1 MSKPSSTKSLVLLD
15 ANVWISEQMLTSAVG
30 EAFLFALAES
40 GGLIA
45 IPEVV
50 EMEVNQAWGNRAAES
65 LAQMHKHSTELYQ
78 ISRQKFPLL
87 LPNESEISKGIQE
100 RWQELETT
108 IRRFSINEA
117 QLKSAL
123 KRVVEGRL
131 PSGSNNEQ
139 FRDCCIW
146 ETFLEL
152 NRQYETHL
160 ISNDSIFYQE
170 RNRSRG
176 LARLLEEEIHSSG
189 NAAGLYP
196 KLDNYLE
203 ARGHSSRIDY
213 SKKIGGK
220 LIEAILALM
229 QNEIPRQERRPS
241 EITLTSVRGFTT
253 LQHSKVAVSF
263 QVRGWMSRT
272 ESPTERDRAIFFAE
286 GTAAYDILTD
296 VVSEVRLRSH
306 GWRLV
311 YPYEPDD
318 LAQLWAESPP
328 RSRYW

>member
-146 ETFLEL
+146 EKFLEL

-160 ISNDSIFYQE
+160 ISNDSIF
-170 RNRSRG
+170 
-176 LARLLEEEIHSSG
+176 IK
-189 NAAGLYP
+189 NATGV
-196 KLDNYLE
+196 E
-203 ARGHSSRIDY
+203 AS
-213 SKKIGGK
+213 
-220 LIEAILALM
+220 
-229 QNEIPRQERRPS
+229 
-241 EITLTSVRGFTT
+241 
-253 LQHSKVAVSF
+253 
-263 QVRGWMSRT
+263 
-272 ESPTERDRAIFFAE
+272 
-286 GTAAYDILTD
+286 
-296 VVSEVRLRSH
+296 
-306 GWRLV
+306 LV
-311 YPYEPDD
+311 C
-318 LAQLWAESPP
+318 
-328 RSRYW
+328 